1 VSTQKSNIGGASVLL
16 TDFSV
21 VKLSPDNS
29 SFLPNIS
36 GETFS
41 KIPQETPRPS

>member
-1 VSTQKSNIGGASVLL
+1 MSTGKSNIGGASVLL

-21 VKLSPDNS
+21 VKPSPDNF

-41 KIPQETPRPS
+41 GIPQESPRHS